1 MTLTLAALMMLA
13 SQQHGEGHG
22 HHGQQARGHH
32 DQHGAVDARLEALS
46 ADVSEARLRADLEA
60 MVGFGTRHTL
70 SSQSDPERGIGA
82 AVDWVLAEMDRIGLE
97 PVKVCDTVTVEPRIP
112 KPTRVCSAV
121 GIKRGTER
129 PDDVVIY
136 TAHLDSRVSD
146 IMNATDD
153 APGANDS
160 ASGVAGGLEAA
171 RLLADEHFAGTIV
184 IAALAG
190 EEQGLVGARILAD
203 YAKAQGWNVIANLNN
218 DMIGGNCGSDGY
230 CEPDVIRVFSEGPRR
245 QGNDAAMRA
254 AMHRLGGEN
263 DAPSRNLSRWLD
275 ALADRLPGI
284 GLDVRQVWRTDR
296 WGRGG
301 DHIRFLEAGYPAV
314 RVTVPVED
322 YDHQHQD
329 LRTEDGV
336 FYGDVIAE
344 LDFAYMAKATRLNT
358 AAMAAL
364 ASAPPPPMG
373 VEAEGAVQTDTMLR
387 WKAVDSAHHYKV
399 VWRRTDASNW
409 GEEHRRVDPAQC
421 REDRCEVVLEG
432 VRVDDWMFGVASASA
447 EHHYS
452 PVVSA
457 VPGGDFAPI
466 AEGSEE

>member
-1 MTLTLAALMMLA
+1 MLLTAMTLVLAADN
-13 SQQHGEGHG
+13 
-22 HHGQQARGHH
+22 HHGAHHHEDHHQAV
-32 DQHGAVDARLEALS
+32 AARLEALS
-46 ADVSEARLRADLEA
+46 ADVSEARLRADLDA

-70 SSQSDPERGIGA
+70 SSQTDPERGIGA
-82 AVDWVLAEMDRIGLE
+82 AVNWVLREMEAFGLE
-97 PVKVCDTVTVEPRIP
+97 PVRVCDTATGPRIP
-112 KPTRVCSAV
+112 EPTLVCSAV

-129 PDDVVIY
+129 PNDVVIY
-136 TAHLDSRVSD
+136 TAHLDSRVSEV
-146 IMNATDD
+146 MNSTDD

-171 RLLADEHFAGTIV
+171 RLLAEEQFPGTII

-218 DMIGGNCGSDGY
+218 DMIGANCGSDGY

-275 ALADRLPGI
+275 ALADRMPGI

-336 FYGDVIAE
+336 FYGDVIEE

-358 AAMAAL
+358 AALAAL

-373 VEAEGAVQTDTMLR
+373 VEAEGAVQTDTTLR
-387 WKAVDSAHHYKV
+387 WQPVPSADHYKV
-399 VWRRTDASNW
+399 TWRRTDAANW
-409 GEEHRRVDPAQC
+409 GADHRRVDPADC
-421 REDRCEVVLEG
+421 SAEMCEVVLEG
-432 VRVDDWMFGVASASA
+432 IRVDDWMFGVASAST
-447 EHHYS
+447 EHLYS

-466 AEGSEE
+466 VEEPRE

>member
-1 MTLTLAALMMLA
+1 MRPIAVAPFIVGAAILATPAVAQEHHHEGNEDHHVANGAMLA
-13 SQQHGEGHG
+13 GLSQ
-22 HHGQQARGHH
+22 
-32 DQHGAVDARLEALS
+32 
-46 ADVSEARLRADLEA
+46 DVSEARLRADIDG

-70 SSQSDPERGIGA
+70 SSQDDPDRGVGA
-82 AVDWVLAEMDRIGLE
+82 AVDWVLAEMERIGLE
-97 PVKVCDTVTVEPRIP
+97 PVRVCETVTVPPRIP
-112 KPTRVCSAV
+112 EPTRVCNAV
-121 GIKRGTER
+121 GIKRGTTR
-129 PDDVVIY
+129 PNDVVIY

-146 IMNATDD
+146 VMNSTAD

-171 RLLADEHFAGTIV
+171 RLLADQEFPGTII
-184 IAALAG
+184 IAALTG

-203 YAKAQGWNVIANLNN
+203 YAGAQGWNVVANFNK
-218 DMIGGNCGSDGY
+218 DMIGANCGSDGY

-245 QGNDAAMRA
+245 QGNDEAMRA

-275 ALADRLPGI
+275 DLADRVDV

-329 LRTEDGV
+329 LRTEDGT

-344 LDFAYMAKATRLNT
+344 LDFGYMAKATRLNT

-364 ASAPPPPMG
+364 SLAPPPPMG
-373 VEAEGAVQTDTMLR
+373 VEAAGAVQTDTTLM
-387 WKAVDSAHHYKV
+387 WDAVPSADHYKV

-409 GEEHRRVDPAQC
+409 GEEHARADAANC
-421 REDRCEVVLEG
+421 NAEGRCELVLEG
-432 VRVDDWMFGVASASA
+432 IRVDDWMFGVAAASA
-447 EHHYS
+447 DHFYS

-457 VPGGDFAPI
+457 VPGGDFAPV
-466 AEGSEE
+466 EESQEE